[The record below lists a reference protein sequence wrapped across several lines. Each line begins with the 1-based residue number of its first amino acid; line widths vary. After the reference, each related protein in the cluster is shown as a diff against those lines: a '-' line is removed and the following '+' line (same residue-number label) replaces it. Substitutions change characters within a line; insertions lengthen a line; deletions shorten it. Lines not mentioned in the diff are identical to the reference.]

1 MCRER
6 FLCRRGFQ
14 VVGEEINRGKVAW
27 AKEET
32 GHNFRVV
39 TLKNAVYNMT
49 KIVNWRGSP
58 RCRLYFLIEV
68 FVKMNHKRG
77 GRI

>member
-1 MCRER
+1 M
-6 FLCRRGFQ
+6 
-14 VVGEEINRGKVAW
+14 GEEINRGKVAW

-32 GHNFRVV
+32 GHNFRAV
-39 TLKNAVYNMT
+39 TLKNTVYNMT

-58 RCRLYFLIEV
+58 RRRLYFLTEL
-68 FVKMNHKRG
+68 FMKMDHKRD